1 MRAAISVSGPKKPR
15 LRGTLGGFELNPMYP
30 LAKFELGMILLMLAI
45 MTPAWLLNHP
55 AIWPPAAVL
64 GTVSLAISL
73 RFSKRFR
80 GYQFTAW
87 IIAVVTAAML
97 YPAQFL
103 HVGDFDM
110 RNKWVMLI
118 AIQMVMFGMGT
129 QMSLRDFAGV
139 AKAPRGVFV
148 GILCHF
154 SVMPLV
160 GLALTKIFGFPPE
173 IAAGVILIGS
183 CSSGLASNVMAYMA
197 KSNLALSVTVTA
209 VTTMIAPLMTPL
221 WMKLLAGTM
230 VEVSFFKL
238 MVEIIKI
245 VLVPIGAALIHDYLK
260 QTESRAGVLPARLGE
275 ADETE
280 PLKLSRS
287 LDRRDAGPT
296 LPLGQKII
304 YAIAAVTSAWLL
316 FLVFGGW
323 KFMPAH
329 FTDGALTAIA
339 LVGFLSSAFVIGTV
353 YHALATR
360 QPWLDKFMPTMA
372 IVGIL
377 YVTAMTTAS
386 GRDNLLKVGALLF
399 VASILHNTA
408 GYFFGYFLSRAAGL
422 DKNSARSI
430 AFEVG
435 LQNGGMASG
444 LASAMGNLGTVGL
457 AAAIFIPWMN
467 ISGSVL
473 ANYWSKRPVKT
484 GQAEAERW

>member
-1 MRAAISVSGPKKPR
+1 M
-15 LRGTLGGFELNPMYP
+15 N
-30 LAKFELGMILLMLAI
+30 
-45 MTPAWLLNHP
+45 PAWQPIVVVLTVAF
-55 AIWPPAAVL
+55 AI
-64 GTVSLAISL
+64 GL
-73 RFSKRFR
+73 RFSKKFR

-87 IIAVVTAAML
+87 IIAVVTAAMI

-118 AIQMVMFGMGT
+118 AIQLVMFGMGT

-154 SVMPLV
+154 SVMPMV
-160 GLALTKIFGFPPE
+160 GLTLTKIFRFPPE

-183 CSSGLASNVMAYMA
+183 CSSGLASNVMAFMA

-209 VTTMIAPLMTPL
+209 VTTMIAPIMTPL

-230 VEVSFFKL
+230 VEVSFFKM

-245 VLVPIGAALIHDYLK
+245 VLVPIGAALLHDYLK
-260 QTESRAGVLPARLGE
+260 HASPRGR
-275 ADETE
+275 
-280 PLKLSRS
+280 
-287 LDRRDAGPT
+287 
-296 LPLGQKII
+296 KIV
-304 YAIAAVTSAWLL
+304 YAIAAFAAAWML
-316 FLVFGGW
+316 FLIFGGW
-323 KFMPAH
+323 VFLQSH
-329 FTDGALTAIA
+329 FADGALTAIA
-339 LVGFLSSAFVIGTV
+339 LGGFLLSAFVIGTV
-353 YHALATR
+353 YHALAKR
-360 QPWLDKFMPTMA
+360 LAWLDGVMPTLA

-386 GRDNLLKVGALLF
+386 GRDNLLKVGTLLF
-399 VASILHNTA
+399 LASMLHNLA
-408 GYFFGYFLSRAAGL
+408 GYFFGYFLSRGAGL

-444 LASAMGNLGTVGL
+444 LASAMGKLGTVGL

-484 GQAEAERW
+484 D

>member
-1 MRAAISVSGPKKPR
+1 
-15 LRGTLGGFELNPMYP
+15 MYP
-30 LAKFELGMILLMLAI
+30 LAKYLSFAAIPLVLLGISLELVNYPTFLQ
-45 MTPAWLLNHP
+45 
-55 AIWPPAAVL
+55 PAAVIL
-64 GTVSLAISL
+64 TVTLAIGL

-87 IIAVVTAAML
+87 IIAVVTAAMI

-110 RNKWVMLI
+110 KNKWVMLI

-129 QMSLRDFAGV
+129 QMSLHDFAGV

-148 GILCHF
+148 GIICHF

-209 VTTMIAPLMTPL
+209 ITTMIAPIMTPL

-230 VEVSFFKL
+230 VEVKFFNM

-245 VLVPIGAALIHDYLK
+245 VLVPIGAALLHDYLK
-260 QTESRAGVLPARLGE
+260 HASSRGRKVV
-275 ADETE
+275 
-280 PLKLSRS
+280 
-287 LDRRDAGPT
+287 
-296 LPLGQKII
+296 
-304 YAIAAVTSAWLL
+304 YATAVFAAAWLV
-316 FLVFGGW
+316 FLISGGW
-323 KFMPAH
+323 QWLQVH
-329 FTDGALTAIA
+329 FADGALTAVA
-339 LVGFLSSAFVIGTV
+339 LGGFLLSAFVIGTV
-353 YHALATR
+353 YHALTKHAA
-360 QPWLDKFMPTMA
+360 WLDKFMPTMA

-386 GRDNLLKVGALLF
+386 GRDNLLKVGGLLF
-399 VASILHNTA
+399 LASILHNLA
-408 GYFFGYFLSRAAGL
+408 GYFFGYFLSRGAGL

-444 LASAMGNLGTVGL
+444 LASAMGKLGTVGL

-473 ANYWSKRPVKT
+473 ANYWSKRPVK
-484 GQAEAERW
+484 

>member
-1 MRAAISVSGPKKPR
+1 MPNITIWMA
-15 LRGTLGGFELNPMYP
+15 
-30 LAKFELGMILLMLAI
+30 MI
-45 MTPAWLLNHP
+45 
-55 AIWPPAAVL
+55 
-64 GTVSLAISL
+64 
-73 RFSKRFR
+73 
-80 GYQFTAW
+80 
-87 IIAVVTAAML
+87 

-110 RNKWVMLI
+110 KNKWVMLI

-129 QMSLRDFAGV
+129 QMSLKDFAGV
-139 AKAPRGVFV
+139 AKSPRGVFV
-148 GILCHF
+148 GIICHF
-154 SVMPLV
+154 SVMPMV

-209 VTTMIAPLMTPL
+209 ITTMIAPIMTPL

-230 VEVSFFKL
+230 VEVSFLKM

-245 VLVPIGAALIHDYLK
+245 VLVPIGAALLHDYLK
-260 QTESRAGVLPARLGE
+260 HASPNGR
-275 ADETE
+275 
-280 PLKLSRS
+280 
-287 LDRRDAGPT
+287 
-296 LPLGQKII
+296 KIVS
-304 YAIAAVTSAWLL
+304 AIAAFAAAWMI
-316 FLVFGGW
+316 FLIFGGW
-323 KFMPAH
+323 KFLQAH
-329 FTDGALTAIA
+329 FADGALTAIA
-339 LVGFLSSAFVIGTV
+339 LVGFLLSAFVIGTA
-353 YHALATR
+353 YHALAKR
-360 QPWLDKFMPTMA
+360 QAWLDRFMPTLA

-399 VASILHNTA
+399 LASVLHNTA
-408 GYFFGYFLSRAAGL
+408 GYFFGYYLSRAAGL

-435 LQNGGMASG
+435 LRNGGMASG
-444 LASAMGNLGTVGL
+444 LASAMDKLGTVGL

-473 ANYWSKRPVKT
+473 ANYWSKRPVKAR
-484 GQAEAERW
+484 QC